1 MESNSKKSESWRD
14 WTNKKWRACLRF
26 LKRQRV
32 LMPDHIISVW
42 GIIIVSALLTLAIV
56 GKNTSLPELARG
68 GIITQ
73 DVIAPRDFTVENVDA
88 TENQREQSASQV
100 YPIFDY
106 DPQISKQAFSQLDG
120 ELKLLMTKRPLKPL
134 ITGDVATTTD
144 SVNEPPTTSPDK
156 TTPKILSNGFCITIL
171 AARNFDPQLC
181 RELSDALSNVLNGYI
196 YPAGDIEQTNV
207 RRVTVK
213 NLATGEKVELRGR
226 DIISEKAAVKM
237 LEDEINLIRGLSLT
251 EREQVTGA
259 LRPFIA
265 PNLRYDKLATD
276 QARLEARQKVK
287 SISIDFRRNQ
297 IVARRGDPITPFNE
311 RVLETI
317 QTIEQSN
324 SYFRLAVQFI
334 GLFMFILGMIFAIR
348 RFAQRSSSRHRL
360 GTARTFSVICVTLV
374 LQAFLIR
381 LGISMSAETMLNWG
395 GLSRTEFLIPFASAA
410 LIVSLLVDTIAAQI
424 CALLVCVITA
434 IITKGDVGLVLY
446 SLFSGMAATYSIE
459 RYRQRNS
466 ITRAALIIA
475 AVNILAAVVVIL
487 VGNQP
492 ADLGVYLYDII
503 YSIGGG
509 LLTAAF
515 VSMLIPVNESI
526 FDILTDVKL
535 LELGNMDLPLLRD
548 LAIQAPG
555 TQQHSMMVGSLA
567 EAAAEAIG
575 ANALLVRVGCYYHD
589 IGKMMAPEMFIEN
602 QAGGPN
608 PHDIMDPK
616 RSASVITGHVRK
628 GILMGQEAGL
638 PTQIIDLI
646 PQHHGTRK
654 LHYFYNKALEQFSQS
669 GEPINENH
677 YRYPGPKPQTREA
690 AILML
695 ADCSEAAARTLDE
708 QTPENVRAIIKKIT
722 EDIIADGQLDEC
734 EMTMNEFNKVRESLI
749 HTLCNIY
756 HNRIKYPGFNEE
768 EEESLAPATM
778 AEPLKQVA
786 THHAK

>member
-1 MESNSKKSESWRD
+1 
-14 WTNKKWRACLRF
+14 
-26 LKRQRV
+26 
-32 LMPDHIISVW
+32 
-42 GIIIVSALLTLAIV
+42 
-56 GKNTSLPELARG
+56 
-68 GIITQ
+68 
-73 DVIAPRDFTVENVDA
+73 
-88 TENQREQSASQV
+88 
-100 YPIFDY
+100 
-106 DPQISKQAFSQLDG
+106 
-120 ELKLLMTKRPLKPL
+120 
-134 ITGDVATTTD
+134 
-144 SVNEPPTTSPDK
+144 
-156 TTPKILSNGFCITIL
+156 
-171 AARNFDPQLC
+171 
-181 RELSDALSNVLNGYI
+181 
-196 YPAGDIEQTNV
+196 
-207 RRVTVK
+207 
-213 NLATGEKVELRGR
+213 
-226 DIISEKAAVKM
+226 
-237 LEDEINLIRGLSLT
+237 
-251 EREQVTGA
+251 
-259 LRPFIA
+259 
-265 PNLRYDKLATD
+265 
-276 QARLEARQKVK
+276 
-287 SISIDFRRNQ
+287 
-297 IVARRGDPITPFNE
+297 
-311 RVLETI
+311 
-317 QTIEQSN
+317 
-324 SYFRLAVQFI
+324 VQFI